1 MRYCVGIDLGAV
13 SCTAAVRHGHDI
25 TPGVLGEAGEAA
37 MPAVALPR
45 ADGSVLTG
53 EEADRRSPYEPG
65 LVARMVTARLADPEP
80 IVVDGWPCD
89 PLHLTEELLRTALD
103 RLAPHPGAR
112 PDQLVVTYPL
122 RPGDASEPVLA
133 AAAERVVGPAVT
145 LIPAPVAAVAK
156 LADDRDLGD
165 EALVAVLDVG
175 GSSVDATLV
184 RRTPEALDL
193 VGDPVSRTDLGGVDL
208 DAVVLALVEN
218 AIGDIT
224 SVVTPGDYAAMVA
237 LRRVRASCRAAKE
250 RLSTEPAAVVEVALP
265 HARGRVEITREAF
278 EEAAAPALSDATDVL
293 LSAISDAGLLPA
305 DLSLVLLTG
314 GSSRIPLLRRM
325 VAERTGLPVAGDEA
339 PELTVALGAALF
351 ADAGA
356 AGDDRDG
363 PDAAAAGAAG
373 ALAAL
378 AEPSAAGADPD
389 ATVAAPPAVGWAGPP
404 TGELP
409 APAGDGAGAPWDRP
423 AASTGELLAPGDG
436 WGPGGTAGDDA
447 TRADET
453 WAAGGTWAAGDRG
466 EPGGGPASGT
476 GDDGWS
482 DGSAEEG
489 DETWG
494 AAGQGGDGWSDGSG
508 GGAPAPWEDSRTSVF
523 DPPAR
528 LPAAGEAAAGGTARR
543 PERDDDEP
551 YRRLR
556 TSDTDPFGG
565 RAVLPSQRRARERD
579 AAADAG
585 GATDVRLVFGGV
597 AAALVVVVIAAIA
610 LLSGSGGGNEPA
622 IAVAETPRAA
632 STTTTTAPST
642 TTTSETTT
650 TTEATTTTTEAETTT
665 TTRPVVRTT
674 TTATTTPPPPPT
686 TRPAPPTTRP
696 RPPTTTTTTSPPT
709 PSTTSSSSTTT
720 TEPETT
726 TTRSVARPTTT
737 ATGATTTT
745 SDCDEGDACG

>member
-1 MRYCVGIDLGAV
+1 
-13 SCTAAVRHGHDI
+13 
-25 TPGVLGEAGEAA
+25 
-37 MPAVALPR
+37 
-45 ADGSVLTG
+45 
-53 EEADRRSPYEPG
+53 
-65 LVARMVTARLADPEP
+65 
-80 IVVDGWPCD
+80 
-89 PLHLTEELLRTALD
+89 
-103 RLAPHPGAR
+103 GAR

-305 DLSLVLLTG
+305 ALSLVLLTG
-314 GSSRIPLLRRM
+314 GSPRLPLLRRM
-325 VAERTGLPVAGDEA
+325 AAERPGLPVA
-339 PELTVALGAALF
+339 V
-351 ADAGA
+351 
-356 AGDDRDG
+356 
-363 PDAAAAGAAG
+363 AAG

-453 WAAGGTWAAGDRG
+453 WAA
-466 EPGGGPASGT
+466 S
-476 GDDGWS
+476 
-482 DGSAEEG
+482 
-489 DETWG
+489 
-494 AAGQGGDGWSDGSG
+494 
-508 GGAPAPWEDSRTSVF
+508 
-523 DPPAR
+523 
-528 LPAAGEAAAGGTARR
+528 
-543 PERDDDEP
+543 
-551 YRRLR
+551 
-556 TSDTDPFGG
+556 
-565 RAVLPSQRRARERD
+565 
-579 AAADAG
+579 
-585 GATDVRLVFGGV
+585 
-597 AAALVVVVIAAIA
+597 
-610 LLSGSGGGNEPA
+610 
-622 IAVAETPRAA
+622 
-632 STTTTTAPST
+632 
-642 TTTSETTT
+642 
-650 TTEATTTTTEAETTT
+650 
-665 TTRPVVRTT
+665 
-674 TTATTTPPPPPT
+674 
-686 TRPAPPTTRP
+686 
-696 RPPTTTTTTSPPT
+696 
-709 PSTTSSSSTTT
+709 
-720 TEPETT
+720 
-726 TTRSVARPTTT
+726 
-737 ATGATTTT
+737 
-745 SDCDEGDACG
+745 

>member
-1 MRYCVGIDLGAV
+1 
-13 SCTAAVRHGHDI
+13 
-25 TPGVLGEAGEAA
+25 
-37 MPAVALPR
+37 
-45 ADGSVLTG
+45 
-53 EEADRRSPYEPG
+53 
-65 LVARMVTARLADPEP
+65 
-80 IVVDGWPCD
+80 
-89 PLHLTEELLRTALD
+89 
-103 RLAPHPGAR
+103 GAR

-409 APAGDGAGAPWDRP
+409 AAAGDGAGAPWDRP

-494 AAGQGGDGWSDGSG
+494 GGRPGRRRLVGRLGRRRARALGGQPDVGVR
-508 GGAPAPWEDSRTSVF
+508 PAR
-523 DPPAR
+523 PPAR
-528 LPAAGEAAAGGTARR
+528 RRRGRGRGHGPAAGAGRRRAVPAAPHQRHRPLRRACRPAEPAPGPRAGRRGRRRRGDRRAPGVRGRRGGPRRRGHRRDRAAVGVGWRQRAGHRRRRDAAGRQHDDDHG
-543 PERDDDEP
+543 PLHHDDERDDDHH
-551 YRRLR
+551 RGDDHDDRGR
-556 TSDTDPFGG
+556 DHDDDPPG
-565 RAVLPSQRRARERD
+565 RPHHDDGDHHAP
-579 AAADAG
+579 AAADDPAG
-585 GATDVRLVFGGV
+585 PADDPAAAADDDHHDV
-597 AAALVVVVIAAIA
+597 AADLVDHLLVVDHDD
-610 LLSGSGGGNEPA
+610 
-622 IAVAETPRAA
+622 RA
-632 STTTTTAPST
+632 
-642 TTTSETTT
+642 
-650 TTEATTTTTEAETTT
+650 
-665 TTRPVVRTT
+665 
-674 TTATTTPPPPPT
+674 
-686 TRPAPPTTRP
+686 
-696 RPPTTTTTTSPPT
+696 
-709 PSTTSSSSTTT
+709 
-720 TEPETT
+720 
-726 TTRSVARPTTT
+726 
-737 ATGATTTT
+737 
-745 SDCDEGDACG
+745 GDDHD

>member
-13 SCTAAVRHGHDI
+13 SCTAAVRRGHDI
-25 TPGVLGEAGEAA
+25 TPGVLGEAGETT

-45 ADGSVLTG
+45 ADGGVLTG
-53 EEADRRSPYEPG
+53 EAADRRSPYEPG
-65 LVARMVTARLADPEP
+65 LVARMVTTRLADPEP
-80 IVVDGWPCD
+80 VVIDGWHCD
-89 PLHLTEELLRTALD
+89 PLLLTEELLRTALD

-112 PDQLVVTYPL
+112 PDHLVVTFPL
-122 RPGDASEPVLA
+122 RPGDASEPLLA
-133 AAAERVVGPAVT
+133 AAAEQVVGPAASLV
-145 LIPAPVAAVAK
+145 PAPIAAVAK

-250 RLSTEPAAVVEVALP
+250 RLSTETAAVVEVALP
-265 HARGRVEITREAF
+265 QARGRVEITREAF
-278 EEAAAPALSDATDVL
+278 EAAAAPALSDAADVL
-293 LSAISDAGLLPA
+293 TSAVTAAGLLPA
-305 DLSLVLLTG
+305 DLSMVLLTG

-325 VAERTGLPVAGDEA
+325 VAERTGLPVVGDEA

-356 AGDDRDG
+356 AGDAGSGAAPTGVVGDG
-363 PDAAAAGAAG
+363 PGAAAGAAG

-378 AEPSAAGADPD
+378 AGASPPGADPD
-389 ATVAAPPAVGWAGPP
+389 ATVAAPPPDGWAAPA

-409 APAGDGAGAPWDRP
+409 AATGDA
-423 AASTGELLAPGDG
+423 
-436 WGPGGTAGDDA
+436 
-447 TRADET
+447 T
-453 WAAGGTWAAGDRG
+453 WAAG
-466 EPGGGPASGT
+466 PT
-476 GDDGWS
+476 GDDGDPWERPTAGTTA
-482 DGSAEEG
+482 DGGSPWDGPAAGSGELPSPAGGGWAAPVSGELPAATGDATWADEPWGG
-489 DETWG
+489 DEPEDRPASPTGDGTWATDA
-494 AAGQGGDGWSDGSG
+494 AAGDVWDAGSDS
-508 GGAPAPWEDSRTSVF
+508 GAPAPWEDARTSVF

-528 LPAAGEAAAGGTARR
+528 LPAADETTAAAAAAAARR
-543 PERDDDEP
+543 RDRDDDEP

-565 RAVLPSQRRARERD
+565 RAVLPSQRRREREAEAD
-579 AAADAG
+579 AA

-597 AAALVVVVIAAIA
+597 AAALIVVVIAAIA
-610 LLSGSGGGNEPA
+610 LLSSSGGGNEPA
-622 IAVAETPRAA
+622 IAVAETPPTA

-642 TTTSETTT
+642 TTSSETTT
-650 TTEATTTTTEAETTT
+650 TTEPTTTTTEAETTT
-665 TTRPVVRTT
+665 TTRRVVRTT
-674 TTATTTPPPPPT
+674 TTATTAPPPT
-686 TRPAPPTTRP
+686 TTPPAPPTTRP
-696 RPPTTTTTTSPPT
+696 RPTTTTTST
-709 PSTTSSSSTTT
+709 STTT
-720 TEPETT
+720 TT
-726 TTRSVARPTTT
+726 SS
-737 ATGATTTT
+737 TT
-745 SDCDEGDACG
+745 STTVCEEPPDCAED